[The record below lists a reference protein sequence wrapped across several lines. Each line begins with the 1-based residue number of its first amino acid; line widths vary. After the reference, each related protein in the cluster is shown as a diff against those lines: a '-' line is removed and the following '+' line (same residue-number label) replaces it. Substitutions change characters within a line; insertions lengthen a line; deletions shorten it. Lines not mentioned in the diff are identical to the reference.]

1 MQDCQRAL
9 LRDEYMVHY
18 TYQYI
23 NKFLVIYTKRVLF
36 SDTIFISSIF
46 PYEGR
51 AMLGQRIRQARER
64 KGWSQ
69 RALARQA
76 GVRHAIISELE
87 TGKKTDT
94 IGVILKRLARAL
106 GVSVD
111 YLLETFEDD
120 GQGDGELA
128 GAASGGS

>member
-1 MQDCQRAL
+1 
-9 LRDEYMVHY
+9 
-18 TYQYI
+18 
-23 NKFLVIYTKRVLF
+23 
-36 SDTIFISSIF
+36 
-46 PYEGR
+46 
-51 AMLGQRIRQARER
+51 MLGQRIKQARER

-69 RALARQA
+69 RELARQA

-111 YLLETFEDD
+111 YLLGTFEDD
-120 GQGDGELA
+120 DQGDGEPASVALV
-128 GAASGGS
+128 GA

>member
-1 MQDCQRAL
+1 
-9 LRDEYMVHY
+9 
-18 TYQYI
+18 
-23 NKFLVIYTKRVLF
+23 
-36 SDTIFISSIF
+36 
-46 PYEGR
+46 
-51 AMLGQRIRQARER
+51 MLGQRIRQARER

-111 YLLETFEDD
+111 FLLGTFEEDD
-120 GQGDGELA
+120 QGDGAPA
-128 GAASGGS
+128 GVALGGGASTQGGRPGAPRRARRGG